1 MFFLEKDAS
10 EMHFLQK
17 NLCQDIFANPAHEDE
32 SRRKATSFRANAQK
46 TEAEINSNRLRIVY
60 KI

>member
-1 MFFLEKDAS
+1 
-10 EMHFLQK
+10 MHFLQK
-17 NLCQDIFANPAHEDE
+17 NLCQDIFANPVHEDE

>member
-1 MFFLEKDAS
+1 
-10 EMHFLQK
+10 MHFLQK